1 MMAKK
6 EDVQEK
12 LVFDDDT
19 DDSDDDLD
27 TFRQN
32 YQHIFILNCFYN
44 KWQDINSKKSSPFIK
59 YEGVHFVC
67 VLNSMEL

>member
-1 MMAKK
+1 MMSEK

-27 TFRQN
+27 FFR
-32 YQHIFILNCFYN
+32 
-44 KWQDINSKKSSPFIK
+44 
-59 YEGVHFVC
+59 
-67 VLNSMEL
+67 

>member
-27 TFRQN
+27 SFR
-32 YQHIFILNCFYN
+32 
-44 KWQDINSKKSSPFIK
+44 
-59 YEGVHFVC
+59 
-67 VLNSMEL
+67 